1 MKTLYLVRHSNA
13 ASLKEK
19 TDDFT
24 RKLTK
29 KGKQNAKQMA
39 QQFADSDPS
48 VDLIIS
54 SPATRALET
63 ARIYAK
69 ALGYNDIDILLYEQI
84 YEQEGGA
91 ESMLKLLH
99 AIDNSRG
106 SAMIVGHEPLLSTFA
121 TFLRRTFKEELPENS
136 VVHFDFNNRTWDK
149 ISKGRGVVKSFEF
162 PNKEEVLRQRFIA
175 SLETGIADSIREQLT
190 AHDPESAGRIEESIE
205 KSAKKLVKDFLKKP
219 AEKKKKKKP
228 GKGKSKGKGKKS

>member
-13 ASLKEK
+13 APLKEK

-29 KGKQNAKQMA
+29 KGKQSAKKMA
-39 QQFADSDPS
+39 HQFAATDPS

-54 SPATRALET
+54 SPANRALET

-69 ALGYNDIDILLYEQI
+69 ALGYDDSDILLYEHI

-91 ESMLKLLH
+91 ESLLKLVH

-121 TFLRRTFKEELPENS
+121 TFLRRTFTEELPENS

-162 PNKEEVLRQRFIA
+162 PDKEAVLRQRFITG
-175 SLETGIADSIREQLT
+175 LETSIADGIREQLA
-190 AHDPESAGRIEESIE
+190 AHDPESAGRVEESVQ
-205 KSAKKLVKDFLKKP
+205 KSVKKLVKAFLKKP
-219 AEKKKKKKP
+219 VEKKKKKRSGKD
-228 GKGKSKGKGKKS
+228 KGKAKGKKG

>member
-13 ASLKEK
+13 APLKEK

-29 KGKQNAKQMA
+29 KGKQNAKKMA
-39 QQFADSDPS
+39 QQFAKDGPA

-63 ARIYAK
+63 AQIYAK
-69 ALGYNDIDILLYEQI
+69 ALGYDDSEILLYEHI

-91 ESMLKLLH
+91 ESLLKLVH
-99 AIDNSRG
+99 SIDNSRG

-121 TFLRRTFKEELPENS
+121 TFLRRTFTEDLPENS

-149 ISKGRGVVKSFEF
+149 ISKGRGMVKSFEF
-162 PNKEEVLRQRFIA
+162 PNKEAVLRQQFIA
-175 SLETGIADSIREQLT
+175 SLEAGIADSIREQLT
-190 AHDPESAGRIEESIE
+190 AHDPESADRIEESVQ
-205 KSAKKLVKDFLKKP
+205 KGAQKLVKAFLKKP

-228 GKGKSKGKGKKS
+228 AKGKGKGKSKKG